1 VLSEKTQ
8 SDIFFM
14 KKFNFIA
21 FLGLYLAISP
31 QAMGRDQ
38 HNMMLTKMVVEV
50 QMKTPQSQQQQVKK
64 FPFPKKYRL
73 SLKPTLSFSFLNKK
87 NIASTHTSKPVVVN
101 VKRNIRPKII
111 EENCVN

>member
-1 VLSEKTQ
+1 
-8 SDIFFM
+8 M

-73 SLKPTLSFSFLNKK
+73 SLKPILSSFSIKK
-87 NIASTHTSKPVVVN
+87 NITSTHTSKPIVVN

-111 EENCVN
+111 EENFFSYEL

>member
-1 VLSEKTQ
+1 
-8 SDIFFM
+8 M
-14 KKFNFIA
+14 KKINFIA

-31 QAMGRDQ
+31 QAMGREQ

-50 QMKTPQSQQQQVKK
+50 QMKAPQYQQQKVKK

-73 SLKPTLSFSFLNKK
+73 SPKPTILSSFQNKK
-87 NIASTHTSKPVVVN
+87 NIYATHTTKPIVVN

-111 EENCVN
+111 EESFFSYEL

>member
-1 VLSEKTQ
+1 
-8 SDIFFM
+8 M

-21 FLGLYLAISP
+21 FLGFCLAISP

-38 HNMMLTKMVVEV
+38 HNMMLTKMVIEAQV
-50 QMKTPQSQQQQVKK
+50 KTPQQQLKQVKK

-73 SLKPTLSFSFLNKK
+73 SPKPILSSFSVKK
-87 NIASTHTSKPVVVN
+87 NITSTHTSKPIVVN

-111 EENCVN
+111 EENFFNYEL

>member
-1 VLSEKTQ
+1 
-8 SDIFFM
+8 M

-31 QAMGRDQ
+31 QAMGREQ
-38 HNMMLTKMVVEV
+38 HNIMLTKMVVEV
-50 QMKTPQSQQQQVKK
+50 QMKTPQYQQQQVKK

-73 SLKPTLSFSFLNKK
+73 SPKPVRSSFIQK
-87 NIASTHTSKPVVVN
+87 NITSTHTSKPIVVN

-111 EENCVN
+111 EESC

>member
-1 VLSEKTQ
+1 
-8 SDIFFM
+8 M

-50 QMKTPQSQQQQVKK
+50 QMKAPQYQQQKVKK

-73 SLKPTLSFSFLNKK
+73 SPKPVLSSFSVKK
-87 NIASTHTSKPVVVN
+87 NITSTHTNKPVVVN

-111 EENCVN
+111 EENYLN